1 MESSRSIKALECV
14 DGKTHTVAEGT
25 RGEKHVGHSRV
36 AARRLLFI
44 PASSLGEQSM
54 RKALDGQVIQEA
66 ALAAIVGV
74 VGAVVMIALTYSM
87 TQ

>member
-1 MESSRSIKALECV
+1 
-14 DGKTHTVAEGT
+14 
-25 RGEKHVGHSRV
+25 
-36 AARRLLFI
+36 
-44 PASSLGEQSM
+44 M